1 MPSEAAPGD
10 PDELVLRPALSDD
23 LRRVGEL
30 FWRTRAAAVP
40 AMPPV
45 VHERDDV
52 LAFFAGFDLAE
63 RDVWLAEGPT
73 GDLRGFVELKGDWL
87 DDLYVDPAHQGDG
100 VGSALLELAMSL
112 RPGGFELWV
121 FASNAP
127 ARAFYA
133 RHGLIELETTDGS
146 GNEEG
151 SPDIRLAWPG
161 SEPLA
166 FLRARIDEVDD
177 LLGDLLARRAAL
189 TAAVQPFKAHP
200 GRDPE
205 REARCA
211 ERVAARVPAL
221 SAEGVARIVHA
232 VIEESLSAVGRPDPR
247 PDPGL

>member
-1 MPSEAAPGD
+1 MPSEAAD
-10 PDELVLRPALSDD
+10 DDLLLRPARSDD
-23 LRRVGEL
+23 LLRVGEL

-52 LAFFAGFDLAE
+52 LAFFAGFDLGV
-63 RDVWLAEGPT
+63 RDLWLAEGPA
-73 GDLRGFVELKGDWL
+73 GDLRGFVELKGEWL
-87 DDLYVDPAHQGDG
+87 DDLYVDPDHQGDG
-100 VGSALLELAMSL
+100 VGTALLELAKSL
-112 RPGGFELWV
+112 RPDGFELWV

-133 RHGLIELETTDGS
+133 RHGLVELETTDGT

-151 SPDIRLAWPG
+151 APDVRLAWPG
-161 SEPLA
+161 EHPLA

-189 TAAVQPFKAHP
+189 TAAVQPFKARP
-200 GRDPE
+200 GRDLE

-221 SAEGVARIVHA
+221 PAAGVARIVDA
-232 VIEESLSAVGRPDPR
+232 VIEESLGALGRPDR
-247 PDPGL
+247 RL